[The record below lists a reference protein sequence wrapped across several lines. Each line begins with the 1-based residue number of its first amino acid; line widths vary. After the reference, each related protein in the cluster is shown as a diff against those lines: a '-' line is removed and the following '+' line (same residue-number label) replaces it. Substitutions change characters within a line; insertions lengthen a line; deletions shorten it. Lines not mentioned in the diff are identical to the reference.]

1 MLSIGDTLIQF
12 LRTIG
17 WALAVS
23 IGFSLG
29 TAIAIWIFGLVSR
42 DINEWAEIRNKNY
55 GVAAIFVALIIMIGL
70 LVMSVVCL
78 P

>member
-1 MLSIGDTLIQF
+1 MLSIGDTLIQY

-42 DINEWAEIRNKNY
+42 DINEWAEIKNRNY
-55 GVAAIFVALIIMIGL
+55 GVAAIFVALIVMIGL
-70 LVMSVVCL
+70 LVMSVV
-78 P
+78 

>member
-1 MLSIGDTLIQF
+1 MQLGFIETLTLY

-29 TAIAIWIFGLVSR
+29 TAIAIWIFSLIST
-42 DINEWAEIRNKNY
+42 DIDEWAEIQNKNY
-55 GVAAIFVALIIMIGL
+55 GVAAIFVALIVMIGL
-70 LVMSVVCL
+70 LVMSIT
-78 P
+78 